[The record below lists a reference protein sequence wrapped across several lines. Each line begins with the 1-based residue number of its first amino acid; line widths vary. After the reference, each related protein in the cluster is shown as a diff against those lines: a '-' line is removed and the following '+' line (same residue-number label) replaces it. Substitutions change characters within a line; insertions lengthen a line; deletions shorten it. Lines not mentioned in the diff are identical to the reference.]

1 MIQTLDDAE
10 ALLFLEKN
18 FEEMFNRMPA
28 DEVAAVC
35 KRELSRLSQ
44 VRLVWCKSWACLE
57 VYRGCYLVCMC
68 SRRGGGGLQARAQQA
83 ASDAQ
88 RVLANRVPW
97 NSI

>member
-1 MIQTLDDAE
+1 MMQTLDDAE

-44 VRLVWCKSWACLE
+44 VRM
-57 VYRGCYLVCMC
+57 VCC
-68 SRRGGGGLQARAQQA
+68 RLLWSRL
-83 ASDAQ
+83 
-88 RVLANRVPW
+88 
-97 NSI
+97 

>member
-44 VRLVWCKSWACLE
+44 VRPISSWF
-57 VYRGCYLVCMC
+57 
-68 SRRGGGGLQARAQQA
+68 
-83 ASDAQ
+83 
-88 RVLANRVPW
+88 
-97 NSI
+97 